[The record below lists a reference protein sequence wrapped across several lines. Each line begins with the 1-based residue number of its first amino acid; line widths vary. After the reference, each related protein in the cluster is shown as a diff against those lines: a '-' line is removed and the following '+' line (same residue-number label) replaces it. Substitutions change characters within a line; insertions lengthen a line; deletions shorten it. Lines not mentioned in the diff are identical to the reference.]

1 MNIMNQL
8 QTNPIP
14 ESEVQFLKKRFKDGY
29 MLIVRYLI

>member
-14 ESEVQFLKKRFKDGY
+14 ESEVQFLKRFKDGY